1 MYDYEGWTLMSRL
14 IKDHH
19 LWTRDTIKNVS
30 GDVTLDIAGD
40 ITLDAGAD
48 VNIPASIGLTFG
60 DDGEKIE
67 GDGTDLTITS
77 SRHLALT
84 TGTDAGSIFLDS
96 GTGIVNFR
104 DEQDVDDLFR
114 ITVTK
119 DTGATTLE
127 TISAGAD
134 GHLTIAPDGDLQIT
148 PTGSVK
154 IGVDDTGYDVKFFG
168 ASAGAYMEWDQSEDQ
183 LRIMGASADATT
195 STGKLLLAT
204 SLTDINANDVIGKIE
219 FQAPHEAG
227 GTDAITVAA
236 GIEAVA
242 QGTFAA
248 DLNATDIIFKTGHSE
263 AATEKFRMTS
273 QGEIGIGGANY
284 GTDGQVL
291 TSAGAGVACAW
302 EDAGGGGG
310 STTLKHY
317 MDWFYYGANLATQN
331 AFYMEK
337 WNDEYGVSNSINTDL
352 SSSGYSTTTLN
363 NAWRM
368 IRFAR
373 RVPYAG
379 TITKFMAN
387 LEGSG
392 AAADS
397 DIEVALWW
405 ADAVADD
412 TEHTSTSNFTCD
424 HLCTLTFDFSSASR
438 FMSKQTTSFN
448 ATAISEG
455 DWLFVTLRKITSGDG
470 SSFHCYSHVLWDGA

>member
-77 SRHLALT
+77 SRHLVLV
-84 TGTDAGSIFLDS
+84 TGVDAGSIYLDS
-96 GTGIVNFR
+96 GTGIVNIR
-104 DEQDVDDLFR
+104 DESDGNDLFR
-114 ITVTK
+114 ITAAK
-119 DTGATTLE
+119 DTGATTLA
-127 TISAGAD
+127 TISEHDD
-134 GHLTIAPDGDLQIT
+134 GILTLAPDGDLQIT
-148 PTGSVK
+148 PVGSVK
-154 IGVDDTGYDVKFFG
+154 VGVDDTGYDVKFFG

-219 FQAPHEAG
+219 FQAPHEVG

-310 STTLKHY
+310 GDTNTFYMGPFGGRIGSVDNDTNFWTCGTYGVNYSFWTSENQLGDRDHGASDTNEYQMAMRVVHIPYACTLKG
-317 MDWFYYGANLATQN
+317 FSGTYYSGAASTAYLIEWWKSTPT
-331 AFYMEK
+331 YPTST
-337 WNDEYGVSNSINTDL
+337 VSDLVFTDISINTTTPASGGYTMNQFSKTDGSVSL
-352 SSSGYSTTTLN
+352 SAGDVL
-363 NAWRM
+363 
-368 IRFAR
+368 
-373 RVPYAG
+373 VPYISRASG
-379 TITKFMAN
+379 SNSSYVYLMMN
-387 LEGSG
+387 LIFEKS
-392 AAADS
+392 
-397 DIEVALWW
+397 
-405 ADAVADD
+405 
-412 TEHTSTSNFTCD
+412 
-424 HLCTLTFDFSSASR
+424 
-438 FMSKQTTSFN
+438 
-448 ATAISEG
+448 
-455 DWLFVTLRKITSGDG
+455 
-470 SSFHCYSHVLWDGA
+470 